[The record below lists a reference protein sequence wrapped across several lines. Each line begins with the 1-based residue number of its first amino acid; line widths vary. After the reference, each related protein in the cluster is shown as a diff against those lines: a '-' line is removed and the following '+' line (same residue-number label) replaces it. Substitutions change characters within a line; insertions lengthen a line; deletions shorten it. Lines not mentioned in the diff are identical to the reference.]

1 MRIVTYN
8 IHKGRGMDGRVSIK
22 RIAEVL
28 AEVDADI
35 VALQEVFSASDGR
48 EGQVESLADA
58 LGLKSVFGRTR
69 HHLGRPYGNAL
80 LSRWPI
86 VGSCDMDLT
95 WAHRE
100 RRGCVRADLK
110 TPYGILHVFNIHL
123 GTSFFERRHQVR
135 HLLSS
140 KQIDADLTG
149 PRVLVG
155 DFNEWIKGLTTRL
168 LSDKFE
174 SLNLGLHVQKRR
186 SYPGFLPLLHL
197 DHIYFERPLHVRKA
211 ELIRTRLSKIA
222 SDHLPLVATF
232 GWGET

>member
-22 RIAEVL
+22 RIADVL
-28 AEVDADI
+28 AGVDADI
-35 VALQEVFSASDGR
+35 VALQEVFSMADGH
-48 EGQVESLADA
+48 EGQVEALAA
-58 LGLKSVFGRTR
+58 SLGLQSVFGRTR

-86 VGSCDMDLT
+86 VGSCDMDLS

-110 TPYGILHVFNIHL
+110 TPFGILHVFNIHL
-123 GTSFFERRHQVR
+123 GTSFFERRHQVKS
-135 HLLSS
+135 LLKA
-140 KQIDADLTG
+140 KQIHEDISG

-155 DFNEWIKGLTTRL
+155 DFNEWIKGLTTRM
-168 LSDKFE
+168 LSETFE
-174 SLNLGLHVQKRR
+174 SLNLELHVRKRR
-186 SYPGFLPLLHL
+186 SYPGLLPLVHL
-197 DHIYFERPLHVRKA
+197 DHIYFERPLHIERA
-211 ELIRTRLSKIA
+211 ELIRNRLSRIA

-232 GWGET
+232 GWS